1 MNEHLLRWI
10 ADADALRHIEQL
22 RIPQITLDDFEVS
35 DRADD
40 YYLSL
45 GGELFSRMRSADAD
59 ADGWA
64 KLGNAL
70 ALVAAPGQEAQLK
83 RDGISQ
89 SEANLF
95 AAAAFYCGGF
105 SASAYLTIR
114 RQPGNLGGPQGYLAC
129 TDLLGR
135 PTSMRSQLGQSLL
148 NAVAEGDLQ
157 RIESIR
163 NQTKTDSEDK
173 LQDNPNDWI
182 PARLLEVLVRRFATT
197 NVRKVLPHGE
207 NPFWT
212 PFVKSLLSRRPAIW
226 EFFPSQIDAI
236 RRGLI
241 DSEKTFSLQMPTS
254 AGKTA
259 LAEAVLYWH
268 AKKSSSDVA
277 ILLVPYRSLASEL
290 KGSLVRN
297 LNSLGIPAKC
307 IYGGTVP
314 TGDEVHDLVNTRVIV
329 ATPEALSGLLS
340 AGELIPRVTLVICDE
355 GHLLD
360 GEKRGVGLEMLL
372 ARLKSRPIGS
382 PRFVFISAI
391 VPNVEEINS
400 WLGGDASGVVKS
412 SYRPAIAEYSV
423 LRRVGTGSKS
433 LVHLEMHPHLE
444 KESRYLLERFLSKED
459 FTFKNPVTG
468 RNNTYSFASF
478 STLAIAA
485 ARKALE
491 MGTVAVFAANKRGS
505 QGAIGLAVELGSQ
518 LSQQLGSLP
527 APSLYADQTTLKP
540 VVDYMAAEYGESWIG
555 TQMVTSGAVLHH
567 GDIPQETREVLEGLL
582 RQEAVRF
589 VICTSTLAEGVNLP
603 IRTLVLYSVQRSA
616 GQQPVPLFAR
626 DIKNLVGRAGRAGS
640 TTKGMVICVNEGQ
653 WPLVRRVALEAP
665 GESVRGALLSLVE
678 RLESLLAL
686 SAQPLTNPDLE
697 ITPELFELVDGID
710 STLIDLAAEEI
721 GEEALVAAAMQLVDQ
736 TFAAQRA
743 QPSTKTVLRSVF
755 QLRARRIAALGNSG
769 RLAWIR
775 SAGARPRLVDNVEAN
790 LLPQALA
797 WTSISNPV
805 DAGVVSVLFNW
816 AWDQPEFH
824 RDVLAAYRPEPNVD
838 VATLRAPLHAVVLAW
853 LKGQRFATIA
863 TSTGNDIDDLLG
875 IHTSLIAFS
884 LQTLVEQGV
893 ALLEKLFEERGATLA
908 PAVVMFPEHLRYGV
922 TTVAARTLSAS
933 GLRHRSAAV
942 ALGEAATNNGVA
954 SDDRAVI
961 LKFAQSSL
969 QTFPDSWRSNLGELV
984 FNNTLADLKG
994 AVS

>member
-105 SASAYLTIR
+105 PASAYLTIR

-307 IYGGTVP
+307 
-314 TGDEVHDLVNTRVIV
+314 
-329 ATPEALSGLLS
+329 
-340 AGELIPRVTLVICDE
+340 
-355 GHLLD
+355 
-360 GEKRGVGLEMLL
+360 
-372 ARLKSRPIGS
+372 
-382 PRFVFISAI
+382 
-391 VPNVEEINS
+391 
-400 WLGGDASGVVKS
+400 
-412 SYRPAIAEYSV
+412 
-423 LRRVGTGSKS
+423 
-433 LVHLEMHPHLE
+433 
-444 KESRYLLERFLSKED
+444 
-459 FTFKNPVTG
+459 
-468 RNNTYSFASF
+468 
-478 STLAIAA
+478 
-485 ARKALE
+485 
-491 MGTVAVFAANKRGS
+491 
-505 QGAIGLAVELGSQ
+505 
-518 LSQQLGSLP
+518 
-527 APSLYADQTTLKP
+527 
-540 VVDYMAAEYGESWIG
+540 
-555 TQMVTSGAVLHH
+555 
-567 GDIPQETREVLEGLL
+567 
-582 RQEAVRF
+582 
-589 VICTSTLAEGVNLP
+589 
-603 IRTLVLYSVQRSA
+603 
-616 GQQPVPLFAR
+616 QPVMRF
-626 DIKNLVGRAGRAGS
+626 
-640 TTKGMVICVNEGQ
+640 TT
-653 WPLVRRVALEAP
+653 
-665 GESVRGALLSLVE
+665 
-678 RLESLLAL
+678 
-686 SAQPLTNPDLE
+686 
-697 ITPELFELVDGID
+697 
-710 STLIDLAAEEI
+710 
-721 GEEALVAAAMQLVDQ
+721 
-736 TFAAQRA
+736 
-743 QPSTKTVLRSVF
+743 
-755 QLRARRIAALGNSG
+755 
-769 RLAWIR
+769 
-775 SAGARPRLVDNVEAN
+775 
-790 LLPQALA
+790 
-797 WTSISNPV
+797 
-805 DAGVVSVLFNW
+805 
-816 AWDQPEFH
+816 
-824 RDVLAAYRPEPNVD
+824 
-838 VATLRAPLHAVVLAW
+838 
-853 LKGQRFATIA
+853 
-863 TSTGNDIDDLLG
+863 
-875 IHTSLIAFS
+875 
-884 LQTLVEQGV
+884 
-893 ALLEKLFEERGATLA
+893 
-908 PAVVMFPEHLRYGV
+908 
-922 TTVAARTLSAS
+922 
-933 GLRHRSAAV
+933 
-942 ALGEAATNNGVA
+942 
-954 SDDRAVI
+954 
-961 LKFAQSSL
+961 
-969 QTFPDSWRSNLGELV
+969 
-984 FNNTLADLKG
+984 
-994 AVS
+994 